1 MVQLTPAFSV
11 AILEHWVCRMKTS
24 MPSHQSHPVLGPEL
38 KKKIHST
45 LIQLGSRF
53 APDKRDL
60 ELNDVGRS
68 QVAEQAARAAGCLI
82 REQVGAKVIRRKAF
96 AADLLTAVDQN
107 LGSFWLVLEVCS
119 LVNHS
124 VNQ

>member
-1 MVQLTPAFSV
+1 MQNEDIDAVTSV
-11 AILEHWVCRMKTS
+11 TSCFGPRLE
-24 MPSHQSHPVLGPEL
+24 
-38 KKKIHST
+38 KKKLHST
-45 LIQLGSRF
+45 FIQLGSRF

-107 LGSFWLVLEVCS
+107 LGSFWSVLEVCS
-119 LVNHS
+119 LVNLS
-124 VNQ
+124 FG